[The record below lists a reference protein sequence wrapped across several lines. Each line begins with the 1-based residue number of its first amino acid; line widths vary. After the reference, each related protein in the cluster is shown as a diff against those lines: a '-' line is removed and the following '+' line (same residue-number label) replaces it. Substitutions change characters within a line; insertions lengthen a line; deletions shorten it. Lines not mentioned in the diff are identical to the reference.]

1 MDKGILELLGRIESD
16 KELAA
21 VFADCLHTGKH
32 LNITGLCAE
41 QKVYVAIALARL
53 NGRKAVFIEPDSAR
67 ARSTAAYCAA
77 FSDGPV
83 TLLMPSELSLVSADA
98 ASRDL
103 ELTRTTAL
111 SELATGRYE
120 AAVLTAGA
128 LLNKLEP
135 AKVFEKRIIKLKV
148 GEEADRDELV
158 EQLVANGYEN
168 VPQVMEKGE
177 FSVRGDIVDIYSPSF
192 TEPVRVSFFDTEIDQ
207 IKTFDRET
215 QRSTGQLDET
225 RAVPASVYAFPE
237 DKRDGIAEL
246 ILNRV
251 HDDLAKMNTATRE
264 VRRAAELLSR
274 TATAD
279 AEKIRNGLE
288 PSGISRWLGI
298 ILTEFE
304 TALDYVNGDDVVFFV
319 DEMVDIDARIN
330 AYAGEYAQRCRD
342 SFEIG
347 VAPTCAPSA
356 MVNVT
361 KLMKLLDD
369 LNNIV
374 TLSMFQA
381 SGNGM
386 PGGVTHTVSGFP
398 ADNYS
403 GHADEL
409 AALIKGSAT
418 GHAGADASSRKIYLV
433 AHHGRRYEQ
442 LKERLA
448 DNECVTEIID
458 AALPAGFTYPL
469 LGMTVLGEQE
479 LYGAEVKRPEKK
491 KNANRIN
498 FFGEI
503 SPGDYV
509 VHDKHGVGRYE
520 GLINMKVGDIRKDY
534 LKLTYAK
541 GETLYILPEN
551 LDSLQKYVGPGEK
564 DPKLSRLGGDEWKK
578 TVSRARDAIKKVAY
592 DLLKIYAARSV
603 NKGFACAPDE
613 EQQKAF
619 EDKFP
624 YVETDDQLRAIREI
638 KADMESE
645 KSMDRLLCGDVGFGK
660 TEVAFRAIFKAV
672 MNGRQAILLAPTT
685 LLAQQHY
692 ENFMR
697 RVKDFPVNVCML
709 SRFVSPTQMRQNI
722 ADIKN
727 GKIDVIIG
735 THRVLSDD
743 VKPPSLGLLVVD
755 EEQRFGVNHKEKIK
769 SLKTDV
775 DVLCL
780 SATPIP
786 RTLHMSLSGIRD
798 ISVLEEAPFNRR
810 AVQTYV
816 LGYDEQIIIQ
826 ACMREIS
833 RGGQIFYLY
842 NKTSDIDKV
851 ADNLAKSMPGIRVG
865 YAHGQMPE
873 NGLENIVN
881 DFMEKKYDILVCT
894 TIIENGVDM
903 PNVNTLIVE
912 NADRFGLSQL
922 YQIKG
927 RVGRSDRQA
936 YAYITYNGDAVLNED
951 ATKRLNALREFTEL
965 GSGVRIA
972 MRDLEVRGA
981 GSLLGAEQHGQ
992 MDVIGYELYC
1002 RLLDEEVRLLKSG
1015 RDEVLDA
1022 GLITSAPSGDDLR
1035 SELGE
1040 KSFSVEVDYD
1050 AYIPAS
1056 YIQNEAAR
1064 MTCYRRIGDI
1074 SDFESYGDFIDEVTD
1089 RYGDAPAE
1097 VYILSGISL
1106 LRSMAGTLGF
1116 TKASIKNAGVR
1127 LYLDQNLQLDM
1138 QALGA
1143 LMRDHF
1149 YGARVTIN
1157 ATGSLP
1163 YMLFKPSSVQQD
1175 KTVTEIIGLLRILND
1190 NKTDKAEPNKV

>member
-1 MDKGILELLGRIESD
+1 MDKSLADLLGRIGSD
-16 KELAA
+16 KELAS
-21 VFADCLHTGKH
+21 VFASSLETGKH

-41 QKVYVAIALARL
+41 QKVYVGMALARL

-67 ARSTAAYCAA
+67 ARVTASYCAA
-77 FSDGPV
+77 FTDGPV
-83 TLLMPSELSLVSADA
+83 TLLMPSELSLVSAEASSRELEQSRA
-98 ASRDL
+98 A
-103 ELTRTTAL
+103 AL
-111 SELATGRYE
+111 SELARGVFG
-120 AAVLTAGA
+120 AAVISAGA

-135 AKVFEKRIIKLKV
+135 KKTFAKRIIELKV
-148 GEEADRDELV
+148 GQEMERDELV
-158 EQLVANGYEN
+158 EALLLNGYEN

-177 FSVRGDIVDIYSPSF
+177 FSVRGDIVDIYPPSYA
-192 TEPVRVSFFDTEIDQ
+192 EPVRVSFFDTEIDQ

-215 QRSTGQLDET
+215 QRSTGQLEET
-225 RAVPASVYAFPE
+225 VAVPSSVYAFPE
-237 DKRDGIAEL
+237 DKRDMTADL
-246 ILNRV
+246 ILERV
-251 HDDLAKMNTATRE
+251 REDLSKMNTATRE

-274 TATAD
+274 TATGD
-279 AEKIRNGLE
+279 AEKIRNGVV
-288 PSGISRWLGI
+288 PSGIARWLGL
-298 ILTEFE
+298 ILKDYQ
-304 TALDYVNGDDVVFFV
+304 TAIDYVNGEDIVFFA
-319 DEMVDIDARIN
+319 DEMVDIDARMN
-330 AYAGEYAQRCRD
+330 AYASEYAQRCRD

-347 VAPTCAPSA
+347 IAPTCSPSA
-356 MVNVT
+356 MVNIQ
-361 KLMKLLDD
+361 KLMRALDGLD
-369 LNNIV
+369 NIV
-374 TLSMFQA
+374 TLSMFQS
-381 SGNGM
+381 SGNGL
-386 PGGVTHTVSGFP
+386 PGGTTHTVSGFP
-398 ADNYS
+398 ADNFS
-403 GHADEL
+403 GRAEEL
-409 AALIKGSAT
+409 AQLLKSN
-418 GHAGADASSRKIYLV
+418 KNVYLV

-448 DNECVTEIID
+448 EYDCFAEIID
-458 AALPAGFTYPL
+458 APLPAGFTYPL
-469 LGMTVLGEQE
+469 TGITILGEQE
-479 LYGAEVKRPEKK
+479 LYGALQKRPEKK
-491 KNANRIN
+491 KGGNRIQ
-498 FFGEI
+498 FFSEI
-503 SPGDYV
+503 NPGDYV

-520 GLINMKVGDIRKDY
+520 GLINMRVGEIRKDY
-534 LKLTYAK
+534 LKLTYAN

-551 LDSLQKYVGPGEK
+551 LDSLQKYVGPGERE
-564 DPKLSRLGGDEWKK
+564 PKLSRLGGDEWKK
-578 TVSRARDAIKKVAY
+578 SVSRAREAIKKVAY

-603 NKGFACAPDE
+603 NKGFACQPDE
-613 EQQKAF
+613 EQQKLF

-624 YVETDDQLRAIREI
+624 FVETEDQLRATHEI

-645 KSMDRLLCGDVGFGK
+645 RPMDRLLCGDVGFGK

-672 MNGRQAILLAPTT
+672 MNGRQVIMLAPTT
-685 LLAQQHY
+685 LLARQHY
-692 ENFMR
+692 ENFMS

-709 SRFVSPTQMRQNI
+709 SRFVPQAQIRQNLV
-722 ADIKN
+722 DIKN

-735 THRVLSDD
+735 THRVLSND
-743 VKPPSLGLLVVD
+743 VRPPHLGLLVVD
-755 EEQRFGVNHKEKIK
+755 EEQRFGVNHKEKIQ
-769 SLKTDV
+769 SMKTDV
-775 DVLCL
+775 DVLSL

-826 ACMREIS
+826 ACMREIA

-842 NKTSDIDKV
+842 NRTSDIDKV
-851 ADNLAKSMPGIRVG
+851 ADALAKAMPGVRVT

-873 NGLENIVN
+873 NGLEAVVS
-881 DFMEKKYDILVCT
+881 DFIEGKYDILVCT

-936 YAYITYNGDAVLNED
+936 YAYITYNADAPLNEE

-1015 RDEVLDA
+1015 KDEVLDSDVLS
-1022 GLITSAPSGDDLR
+1022 GLNETS
-1035 SELGE
+1035 E
-1040 KSFSVEVDYD
+1040 KGFAVEVDYD
-1050 AYIPAS
+1050 AYIPVS
-1056 YIQNEAAR
+1056 YIQDEAAR
-1064 MTCYRRIGDI
+1064 MSCYGRIGDI
-1074 SDFESYGDFIDEVTD
+1074 TDLESYSDFLDEVTD
-1089 RYGDAPAE
+1089 RYGDAPPE
-1097 VYILSGISL
+1097 VYILSGVSL
-1106 LRSMAGTLGF
+1106 MRSFASTLGF
-1116 TKASIKNAGVR
+1116 TKTSIKSAGVR
-1127 LYLDQNLQLDM
+1127 LYLNPNLQIDM

-1157 ATGSLP
+1157 ATGAVP
-1163 YMLFKPSSVQQD
+1163 YMLFKPSSVKQD
-1175 KTVTEIIGLLRILND
+1175 KTITEIIGLLRILYD
-1190 NKTDKAEPNKV
+1190 NRTPTDKTEADNV

>member
-1 MDKGILELLGRIESD
+1 MDKKLTELLGRIESD
-16 KELAA
+16 RELTSA
-21 VFADCLHTGKH
+21 FSSSLKTGKH

-41 QKVYVAIALARL
+41 QKVYVAMALAGIE
-53 NGRKAVFIEPDSAR
+53 GRKAVFIEPDSAR
-67 ARSTAAYCAA
+67 ARVTASYCAA
-77 FSDGPV
+77 FTDGPI
-83 TLLMPSELSLVSADA
+83 TLLTPSELSLVSAE
-98 ASRDL
+98 ASSREL
-103 ELTRTTAL
+103 ELMRSKAL
-111 SELATGRYE
+111 SEIVMGEYG
-120 AAVLTAGA
+120 AAVITSAA

-135 AKVFEKRIIKLKV
+135 EKDFAERIIKIKV
-148 GEEADRDELV
+148 GQEMERDDLV
-158 EQLVANGYEN
+158 SKLLLNGYEN
-168 VPQVMEKGE
+168 VPQVMERGE
-177 FSVRGDIVDIYSPSF
+177 FSVRGDIVDIYSPSY

-215 QRSTGQLDET
+215 QRSTGQMEET
-225 RAVPASVYAFPE
+225 VAVPASVYAFPE
-237 DKRDGIAEL
+237 ETRDKIAEL
-246 ILNRV
+246 ILERV
-251 HDDLAKMNTATRE
+251 QQDLAKMNTATRE

-274 TATAD
+274 TATGD
-279 AEKIRNGLE
+279 AEKIRNGIE
-288 PSGISRWLGI
+288 PSGIARWTGLIFKEYG
-298 ILTEFE
+298 
-304 TALDYVNGDDVVFFV
+304 TALDYVKGTDVVFFA
-319 DEMVDIDARIN
+319 DEMVDIDARMN

-347 VAPTCAPSA
+347 TAPSCSPSA
-356 MVNVT
+356 MVEISAV
-361 KLMKLLDD
+361 MRALDSLD
-369 LNNIV
+369 NIV
-374 TLSMFQA
+374 TLSMFQS
-381 SGNGM
+381 SGNGL
-386 PGGVTHTVSGFP
+386 PGGITHTVSGFP
-398 ADNYS
+398 ADNFS
-403 GHADEL
+403 GRTEEL
-409 AALIKGSAT
+409 SSLVKGN
-418 GHAGADASSRKIYLV
+418 KNIYLM

-442 LKERLA
+442 LKARLA
-448 DNECVTEIID
+448 EHECFTEIID
-458 AALPAGFTYPL
+458 APLPAGFTYPL
-469 LGMTVLGEQE
+469 IELTVLGEQE
-479 LYGAEVKRPEKK
+479 LYGAEQKRPEKK
-491 KNANRIN
+491 KKGGNRIQ
-498 FFGEI
+498 FFSEI
-503 SPGDYV
+503 NPGDYV

-520 GLINMKVGDIRKDY
+520 GLVNMKVGDIRKDY

-578 TVSRARDAIKKVAY
+578 SVSRAREAIRKVAY

-603 NKGFACAPDE
+603 NKGLACTPDE
-613 EQQKAF
+613 EQQKLF
-619 EDKFP
+619 EAKFP
-624 YVETDDQLRAIREI
+624 FVETDDQLRAIGEI

-645 KSMDRLLCGDVGFGK
+645 RSMDRLLCGDVGFGK
-660 TEVAFRAIFKAV
+660 TEVAFRAIFKEV
-672 MNGRQAILLAPTT
+672 MNGRQAIMLAPTT

-692 ENFMR
+692 ENFCS
-697 RVKDFPVNVCML
+697 RVKDFPVNVCLL
-709 SRFVSPTQMRQNI
+709 SRFVSQTQIKQNLM
-722 ADIKN
+722 DIKS

-743 VKPPSLGLLVVD
+743 VKPPHLGLLVID

-769 SLKTDV
+769 SMKTDV
-775 DVLCL
+775 DVLSL

-816 LGYDEQIIIQ
+816 LGYDEQIITQ
-826 ACMREIS
+826 ACMREIA

-842 NKTSDIDKV
+842 NRTSDIDKV
-851 ADNLAKSMPGIRVG
+851 ADALAKSMPGVRVT

-873 NGLENIVN
+873 NGLETVVS
-881 DFMEKKYDILVCT
+881 DFIEGKYDILVCT

-936 YAYITYNGDAVLNED
+936 YAYITYNADAPLNEE

-1015 RDEVLDA
+1015 KDEVLDTD
-1022 GLITSAPSGDDLR
+1022 LITSQ
-1035 SELGE
+1035 GE
-1040 KSFSVEVDYD
+1040 REKGFAVEVDYD

-1056 YIQNEAAR
+1056 YIQDEAAR
-1064 MTCYRRIGDI
+1064 MSCYRRIGSI
-1074 SDFESYGDFIDEVTD
+1074 SDYESYSDFLDEVTD
-1089 RYGDAPAE
+1089 RYGDAPPE
-1097 VYILSGISL
+1097 VYILSGVAL
-1106 LRSMAGTLGF
+1106 MKAMASRLGF
-1116 TKASIKNAGVR
+1116 TKTSIRNAGVR
-1127 LYLDQNLQLDM
+1127 LYLNPNLQIDM

-1143 LMRDHF
+1143 LMRDPF
-1149 YGARVTIN
+1149 YGARVNIN
-1157 ATGSLP
+1157 ATGAVP
-1163 YMLFKPSSVQQD
+1163 YMLFKPSSVKQE
-1175 KTVTEIIGLLRILND
+1175 KTLSEIVGLLKILND
-1190 NKTDKAEPNKV
+1190 NRTPADKPPENTV